1 MCSYSD
7 LWDVLAGEDLAHVRD
22 QRLEERVRVVEA
34 TQQFDHVSA
43 EVVELLA
50 AKRSQE
56 HR

>member
-1 MCSYSD
+1 MRSYSD

-22 QRLEERVRVVEA
+22 QGLEERVRVVEA